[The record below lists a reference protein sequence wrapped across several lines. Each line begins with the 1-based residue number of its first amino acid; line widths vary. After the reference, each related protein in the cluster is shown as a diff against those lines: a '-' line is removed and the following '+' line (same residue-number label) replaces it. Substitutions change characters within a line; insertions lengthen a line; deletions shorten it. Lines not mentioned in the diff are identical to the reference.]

1 MPTKRPLIS
10 PFFPQWLY
18 FWRKDWL
25 GWSMK
30 PVSAFLQEPQLWHSK
45 ERENLP
51 LFCKENFGLHGGPHL
66 MPHKSYGVWKTTTKK
81 CYKSCKLR
89 LSTETRKLSVFGSG
103 PAKSIPEQSENEMH
117 CTKPFFK
124 LEVDVF
130 KVYIKAGKY
139 WNSIFV
145 VYHVGACSGGRSLRI

>member
-1 MPTKRPLIS
+1 MEDLTLCLTSHMGFEK
-10 PFFPQWLY
+10 Q
-18 FWRKDWL
+18 
-25 GWSMK
+25 
-30 PVSAFLQEPQLWHSK
+30 Q
-45 ERENLP
+45 
-51 LFCKENFGLHGGPHL
+51 
-66 MPHKSYGVWKTTTKK
+66 KK
-81 CYKSCKLR
+81 CYKSCKLL

-139 WNSIFV
+139 
-145 VYHVGACSGGRSLRI
+145 